1 MSDKTKA
8 TNYKRQFNAQNY
20 DRIELTVKKGE
31 KAEIKSHAAKRG
43 ETLNGFIN
51 RAITETVER
60 DNNEPAPNGEEQEE
74 KENA

>member
-1 MSDKTKA
+1 MPDKAKS

-31 KAEIKSHAAKRG
+31 KDNLKIHAATRG

-60 DNNEPAPNGEEQEE
+60 DINKPAPNRAKTEE
-74 KENA
+74 

>member
-1 MSDKTKA
+1 MPDKAKS

-31 KAEIKSHAAKRG
+31 KDNLKIHAATRG

-60 DNNEPAPNGEEQEE
+60 DNNKPAPDGAEGE
-74 KENA
+74 N

>member
-1 MSDKTKA
+1 MPDKAKS

-31 KAEIKSHAAKRG
+31 KDNLKTHAATRG

-60 DNNEPAPNGEEQEE
+60 DNSKPAPDREEREE
-74 KENA
+74 K